1 MPPPLLFLSRY
12 AIYIWYD
19 GKTIYILLRDVL
31 KVFCKHIERYS
42 HIYNPLGPGGPCP
55 PLTVLGRMGSR
66 RKWRPKMG
74 MRMKVALTDFIM
86 MFRLFRLKLFSNRS
100 LVLNKNNLNFF
111 TEQLEI
117 FLAVLNKEY
126 KFFDRAQLCIKYL

>member
-1 MPPPLLFLSRY
+1 
-12 AIYIWYD
+12 
-19 GKTIYILLRDVL
+19 
-31 KVFCKHIERYS
+31 
-42 HIYNPLGPGGPCP
+42 
-55 PLTVLGRMGSR
+55 
-66 RKWRPKMG
+66 MG

-100 LVLNKNNLNFF
+100 LVLNKNSLNFF

-117 FLAVLNKEY
+117 FLAVLKKEF

>member
-1 MPPPLLFLSRY
+1 
-12 AIYIWYD
+12 
-19 GKTIYILLRDVL
+19 
-31 KVFCKHIERYS
+31 
-42 HIYNPLGPGGPCP
+42 
-55 PLTVLGRMGSR
+55 
-66 RKWRPKMG
+66 MG

>member
-1 MPPPLLFLSRY
+1 
-12 AIYIWYD
+12 
-19 GKTIYILLRDVL
+19 
-31 KVFCKHIERYS
+31 
-42 HIYNPLGPGGPCP
+42 
-55 PLTVLGRMGSR
+55 
-66 RKWRPKMG
+66 MG

-111 TEQLEI
+111 TEQFEI

>member
-1 MPPPLLFLSRY
+1 
-12 AIYIWYD
+12 
-19 GKTIYILLRDVL
+19 
-31 KVFCKHIERYS
+31 
-42 HIYNPLGPGGPCP
+42 
-55 PLTVLGRMGSR
+55 
-66 RKWRPKMG
+66 MG

-126 KFFDRAQLCIKYL
+126 KFFDRAQLCITYL